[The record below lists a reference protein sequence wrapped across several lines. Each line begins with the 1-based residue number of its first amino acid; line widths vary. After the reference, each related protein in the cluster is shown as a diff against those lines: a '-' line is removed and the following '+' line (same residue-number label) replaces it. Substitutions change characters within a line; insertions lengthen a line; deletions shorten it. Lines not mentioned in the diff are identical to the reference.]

1 MINNYENNENIEQL
15 LSEQKRLMEENE
27 ILKNNYEQMTQGINE
42 ANELFVAKQK
52 EYENTINAQRGKLKE
67 YKFKISIL
75 KIKVNELHSEIAF
88 LQERQI
94 QYVNS
99 FNPRQENLLS
109 TIEKDKNSIEFN
121 FTPEQMKLVGA
132 DKTPNMQPKIEF
144 SNNIINDNNLNIN
157 ENK

>member
-1 MINNYENNENIEQL
+1 
-15 LSEQKRLMEENE
+15 
-27 ILKNNYEQMTQGINE
+27 MTQGINE

-144 SNNIINDNNLNIN
+144 SNKIINDNNLNIN